1 MATFLIHNKT
11 HWMELPSKLQPDRT
25 GYERHQDL
33 IDANSDLSSVQK
45 AISKDKLTLKYNRRI
60 RKHDI
65 LEARPASVK
74 RGKLEEDS
82 FIFIHVHDMLLKE
95 AQNYN
100 VPKEDI
106 TDPLEPIILRDHKY
120 YIELLGLT
128 PDIHKN
134 ITLTK
139 TQFLDRLKVK

>member
-1 MATFLIHNKT
+1 MAIFLIYNKT
-11 HWMELPSKLQPDRT
+11 HWMELPSKLRPDKT
-25 GYERHQDL
+25 GYERNHQVIDL
-33 IDANSDLSSVQK
+33 NSSLSVAEK
-45 AISKDKLTLKYNRRI
+45 IVKKNKLTLQYNRRI

-65 LEARPASVK
+65 IEARPASVK

-82 FIFIHVHDMLLKE
+82 FIFIHVHDMLFKE
-95 AQNYN
+95 AENYS

-106 TDPLEPIILRDHKY
+106 SDPLEPIILRDHKY
-120 YIELLGLT
+120 YIELLGLI

-139 TQFLDRLKVK
+139 AQFLDRLKVK